1 MDEFFVGQY
10 EHSLDAKGRIVLP
23 ASFRGAFEHSGF
35 LIKGSE
41 ACLALMTPGQFGDLA
56 REMSGRSKVGDAS
69 QRAAKRSF
77 GAGAARVVPDKQ
89 GRIAI
94 PEELRNFA
102 GLQRDCMIIGSI
114 DEVEIWDAARWSEI
128 NDQGESVLESPDD
141 FAVPTT
147 VAEANSDGAAD
158 GRDVGGV
165 S

>member
-23 ASFRGAFEHSGF
+23 AAFRTAFEQSGF

-41 ACLALMTPGQFGDLA
+41 ACLALMTPNQFSDLA
-56 REMSGRSKVGDAS
+56 REMSSRSKAGDAS

-94 PEELRNFA
+94 PEELREFA
-102 GLQRDCMIIGSI
+102 GLERECMVIGSI
-114 DEVEIWDAARWSEI
+114 DEVEIWDTRRWLEVNAA
-128 NDQGESVLESPDD
+128 GENVLEKPDE
-141 FAVPTT
+141 FPVTATEAAAPTPMG
-147 VAEANSDGAAD
+147 EAG
-158 GRDVGGV
+158 
-165 S
+165 

>member
-114 DEVEIWDAARWSEI
+114 DEVEIWDAARWAQI
-128 NDQGESVLESPDD
+128 NEEGETVLESPDD
-141 FAVPTT
+141 YTMPVSPSTP
-147 VAEANSDGAAD
+147 DAD
-158 GRDVGGV
+158 GER
-165 S
+165 